1 MHITAT
7 LLLPV
12 KEFFKIR
19 VNLDD
24 LNGIKRSESLKANS
38 DMTFPRADSEV
49 LINLASF
56 NRRSLYYFINIRRI
70 SFLYSL
76 RTC

>member
-1 MHITAT
+1 
-7 LLLPV
+7 
-12 KEFFKIR
+12 
-19 VNLDD
+19 
-24 LNGIKRSESLKANS
+24 
-38 DMTFPRADSEV
+38 MTFPRADSEV